1 MGRLLITMVCR
12 ACVVVICILSTSR
25 SESLSCDNLLSCCFS
40 RSRQRR
46 APCNGPTY
54 TMRCLIE
61 IIERLEKKVPGK
73 TAKDYVRYLRKF
85 MYEEEDYFTSYF
97 PPRPTNMAKWDQIC
111 GQIGAGSMPDD
122 ALDKTTKSYLGN
134 MITHGVTRSG
144 REVGVVLTDQD
155 GTVAAGHVV
164 TGISCGGFNRDTE
177 LDIVETWKRVSSH
190 LDNLFFVTI
199 AGDMGQT
206 SLQHYSEKRS
216 EDEGSKKTHPLFGPS
231 GKWDSLS
238 YPREYILPLPES
250 ELTEAEVNGDMDG
263 VILGTL
269 IPMIKDKGWKLSRIF
284 SDYYQEGGIRVGK
297 RLFSA
302 SNRKETF
309 GELVSDVELEAQSK
323 AFAEAY
329 YNKNNCKNV
338 PLSLLLPDIHE
349 AVQIFYKDYVSC
361 TDIVKKKYSLQYFVE
376 LVKELEDEKKLG
388 VIEMTRAI
396 VGISEYFKESH
407 LGIMLNFG
415 WKESLLGPKYHYED
429 HFAWYVLRELVS
441 HGFSPSDRRRELGV
455 IEAGGDTVAIGHVLA
470 GIHAGMDRNF
480 HIAQKVTYYEADTL
494 YGATVAGSLA
504 RAAVNREMT
513 SKQAQTSDTMG
524 ATGTWDRSK
533 CPIIKYKLKKNI
545 KTAQHTTRAE
555 LLGGIDGF
563 VLGEL
568 LPAWLHSDP
577 GLKLS
582 KVLELYYSTG
592 IDSVSMSVRFDQ
604 FAKLAPNEDKMV
616 EQTTLACKDILWEA
630 NDRLMKA
637 SFILGTATHILLKV
651 TDMCTDIAKQ
661 EVKKLYKSVLQT
673 SGK

>member
-1 MGRLLITMVCR
+1 MVCR
-12 ACVVVICILSTSR
+12 ACVVVIYILSISH
-25 SESLSCDNLLSCCFS
+25 SEPISSAVVLFS

-46 APCNGPTY
+46 ADCNGPTY
-54 TMRCLIE
+54 TMRRLIE
-61 IIERLEKKVPGK
+61 ITEQLERKVPGK
-73 TAKDYVRYLRKF
+73 TAEDYVRYLRKF
-85 MYEEEDYFTSYF
+85 MYGEYYFKFDITWKYYKPDFSF
-97 PPRPTNMAKWDQIC
+97 ELTNKAKWDHVC
-111 GQIGAGSMPDD
+111 GQFTEGSMPDD
-122 ALDKTTKSYLGN
+122 ALTEKEQDDLRN
-134 MITHGVTRSG
+134 MIIHDVKRSG

-155 GTVAAGHVV
+155 VTVAAGHVV
-164 TGISCGGFNRDTE
+164 TGISCGGFNRDTR
-177 LDIVETWKRVSSH
+177 LIMVEKRKGVSSH

-206 SLQHYSEKRS
+206 SLQFYSNKI
-216 EDEGSKKTHPLFGPS
+216 THPLFGPS
-231 GKWDSLS
+231 GEWDSLS
-238 YPREYILPLPES
+238 CPREYILPLPES

-269 IPMIKDKGWKLSRIF
+269 IPIIKDQGWKLSRIF
-284 SDYYQEGGIRVGK
+284 RDYYQNGGIRVGN

-329 YNKNNCKNV
+329 YQKSRYENA
-338 PLSLLLPDIHE
+338 PLSSLLPHIHE

-361 TDIVKKKYSLQYFVE
+361 TDILKKKKYSLQYFIE
-376 LVKELEDEKKLG
+376 LVKELEGEKKLG
-388 VIEMTRAI
+388 VIAMTRAI
-396 VGISEYFKESH
+396 VGISEYFEESH
-407 LGIMLNFG
+407 LGIMLNLDWFG
-415 WKESLLGPKYHYED
+415 PNYQD

-470 GIHAGMDRNF
+470 GIHAGIDRNS
-480 HIAQKVTYYEADTL
+480 HIAQKVTYYKADTL

-513 SKQAQTSDTMG
+513 SKKAQTSDTMG

-533 CPIIKYKLKKNI
+533 CPVIKYKLKKNI

-563 VLGEL
+563 VLGERL
-568 LPAWLHSDP
+568 SAWSNSDP

-582 KVLELYYSTG
+582 HVLELYYSTG
-592 IDSVSMSVRFDQ
+592 IDNVSMSVRVDQ
-604 FAKLAPNEDKMV
+604 FKTLVLNEDKMV
-616 EQTTLACKDILWEA
+616 EQTTLACKDIL
-630 NDRLMKA
+630 RKA
-637 SFILGTATHILLKV
+637 KGSKPDNSI
-651 TDMCTDIAKQ
+651 CTGVAKQ
-661 EVKKLYKSVLQT
+661 EVNKLYKSVLQT